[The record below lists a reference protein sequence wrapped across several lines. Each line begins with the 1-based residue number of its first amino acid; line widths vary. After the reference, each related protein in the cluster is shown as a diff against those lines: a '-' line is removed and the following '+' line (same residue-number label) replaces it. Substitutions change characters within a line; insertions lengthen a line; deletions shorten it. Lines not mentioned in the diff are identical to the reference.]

1 MNRKMTLLWNV
12 VWDFCMEFC
21 MKFSEC
27 NSLEGITLG
36 RKVFLSWE
44 IAYAK
49 MQLQR
54 GRLTGHQRGGML

>member
-49 MQLQR
+49 M
-54 GRLTGHQRGGML
+54 